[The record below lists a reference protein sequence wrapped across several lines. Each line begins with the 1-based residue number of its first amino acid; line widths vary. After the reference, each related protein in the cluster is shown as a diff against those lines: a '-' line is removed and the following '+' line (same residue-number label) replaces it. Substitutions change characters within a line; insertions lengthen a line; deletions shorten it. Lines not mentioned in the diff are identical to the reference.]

1 MPYPKHKVIRV
12 PEFKDIVYDMKRW
25 ELLKHLRAEALNFMR
40 ALVNC
45 GFNPIIHGS
54 VARGDVDVSSD
65 IDVVIPY
72 NVESYK
78 VEICLEDNGIKPTNR
93 YIVQA
98 TPSSTPKAY
107 IELEPNGLKSLSFPL
122 THLSPREFE
131 FYRFGGLLTYQELVK
146 NARVPGVTKQL
157 ILVVPTEVGHREAPV
172 IGYEGYVAKILRVS
186 LETVKER
193 VEVLSKR
200 DVVGRTGT
208 YLTYVLRVDEDF
220 SEALAYLVKL
230 GRVRI

>member
-12 PEFKDIVYDMKRW
+12 PEFKDIVYDMRRW
-25 ELLKHLRAEALNFMR
+25 ELLKRLRSEALNLMKV
-40 ALVNC
+40 LVTC
-45 GFNPIIHGS
+45 GFNPIVHGS
-54 VARGDVDVSSD
+54 VARGDVDVNSD
-65 IDVVIPY
+65 IDIVIPY
-72 NVESYK
+72 NVEPYR
-78 VEICLEDNGIKPTNR
+78 VEICLEDNDIKPTNR

-146 NARVPGVTKQL
+146 NVRVSGVTKQL
-157 ILVVPTEVGHREAPV
+157 VLVVPTEVGHREAPV
-172 IGYEGYVAKILRVS
+172 IGYEGYVARVLGVS

-200 DVVGRTGT
+200 DAVGRTGT

-220 SEALAYLVKL
+220 NEALAHLAKL
-230 GRVRI
+230 GKVKI